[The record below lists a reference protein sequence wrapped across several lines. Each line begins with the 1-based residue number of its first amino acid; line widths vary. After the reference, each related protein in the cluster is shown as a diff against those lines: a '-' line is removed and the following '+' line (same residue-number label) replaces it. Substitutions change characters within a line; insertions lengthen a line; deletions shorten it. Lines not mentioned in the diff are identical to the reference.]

1 VIVLVRDNSP
11 TPKVWE
17 LAGCSR
23 RHVKDAAECVALDA
37 INNAY
42 LPGVTQPVYPDYPV
56 VDWVVLF
63 RRPIINNI
71 A

>member
-1 VIVLVRDNSP
+1 MIILVRDNST

-17 LAGCSR
+17 LDGCSR
-23 RHVKDAAECVALDA
+23 RHVRDAAECAAIDA
-37 INNAY
+37 INN
-42 LPGVTQPVYPDYPV
+42 LWWPGVAQPVYPDYPV

-63 RRPIINNI
+63 RRPIIANI